1 MTIENN
7 RINNNIA
14 VIEFHIERSLVI
26 FDLLM
31 SMDLID
37 ESIREKTIKDFNR
50 LYDDVI
56 KLNVKKDIIDRFNY
70 VKNKYNI

>member
-1 MTIENN
+1 MENN
-7 RINNNIA
+7 RIDNNIA
-14 VIEFHIERSLVI
+14 VIEFHVERSLVA

-37 ESIREKTIKDFNR
+37 ESIKEKTIKDFNR

>member
-1 MTIENN
+1 MENN
-7 RINNNIA
+7 RIDNNIA
-14 VIEFHIERSLVI
+14 VIEFHIERSLVT

-37 ESIREKTIKDFNR
+37 ESIKEKTIKDFNR

>member
-1 MTIENN
+1 MTMENN
-7 RINNNIA
+7 RIDNNIA
-14 VIEFHIERSLVI
+14 VIEFHVERSLAI

-37 ESIREKTIKDFNR
+37 SSIREKTIKDFNR

>member
-1 MTIENN
+1 MENN
-7 RINNNIA
+7 RIDNNIA
-14 VIEFHIERSLVI
+14 VIEFHVERSLAI

-37 ESIREKTIKDFNR
+37 SSIREKTIKDFNR

>member
-1 MTIENN
+1 MENN
-7 RINNNIA
+7 RIDNNIA
-14 VIEFHIERSLVI
+14 VIEFHIERSLAI

>member
-1 MTIENN
+1 MENN
-7 RINNNIA
+7 RIDNNIA
-14 VIEFHIERSLVI
+14 VIEFHIERSLAI

-37 ESIREKTIKDFNR
+37 ESIKEKTIKDFNR

>member
-1 MTIENN
+1 MENN
-7 RINNNIA
+7 RIDNNIA
-14 VIEFHIERSLVI
+14 VIEFHIERSLAI

-37 ESIREKTIKDFNR
+37 ESIKEKTIKDFNR
-50 LYDDVI
+50 LYDDII
-56 KLNVKKDIIDRFNY
+56 KLNVKKDIINKFEE

>member
-1 MTIENN
+1 MTMENN
-7 RINNNIA
+7 RIDNNIA
-14 VIEFHIERSLVI
+14 VIEFHIERSLVT

-37 ESIREKTIKDFNR
+37 ESIKEKTIKDFNR
-50 LYDDVI
+50 LYDDII
-56 KLNVKKDIIDRFNY
+56 KLNVKKDIINKFEE